1 MLSISEEQLS
11 LYISLFRGRTD
22 IYARRWEKH
31 GRYGY
36 TPAYSFEWNE
46 YLRHKAKGGDFH
58 NFENKEK
65 IPLSRDIVKKHLIG
79 AYFIGIYPL
88 LEANSSYFI
97 AIDFDGKDWKK
108 DSKKF
113 ISECRQLKIPVYIE
127 RSLSG
132 MGAHI
137 WVFFKDK
144 YPAAKSRR
152 IFLEIVRKALN
163 LSDYEKEVSFDRI
176 FPNQDYHS
184 GKGFGNLIALP
195 LNGRCL
201 KEDNTV
207 FLDLRSF
214 NPVSNQWDHLG
225 KIKKI
230 PITRLDKLYTG
241 IIKDKMPDNFSIS
254 ENKKIF
260 KAGKLAVTIKNQ
272 IILSKN
278 QITKDLANFLKS
290 NLNFINSEYIIKQKI
305 GRSAYGVQ
313 KFFNLIKETNETVML
328 PRGFLSKLLDF
339 CTESKIDYE
348 VIDGR
353 KKLENIKFNS
363 KIKLKDEQKKVID
376 ICEHKQEGIIVA
388 PPGFGKTILGIELI
402 ARKCQ
407 PALIIVHR
415 KQIFNQWV
423 ERIQDFMGIAKKDI
437 GQISAG
443 KKKVSRYITVAMI
456 QSLAKFQGLKAISES
471 FGTIII
477 DECHHIPAKSFRQ
490 TIVNFNPYYIF
501 GLTATPKR
509 KYNDEKLIFLY
520 IGDIICNTN
529 DIGQDFQGIFE
540 EGFNLNIKDTN
551 LYFPYDNKTD
561 DFQILSKIIIFDSDR
576 NRLIAED
583 IKKELKPSRKILV
596 LTERKE
602 HVEVLNI
609 YLKSVCEVI
618 AITGDDSK
626 SLRKIKMKQIE
637 EGNFQVLITTGQL
650 LGEGLDIENLS
661 SIFLVYPFSFEGKL
675 IQYIGRILRAKG
687 RKCIYDYRDKN
698 IEFLLKLYK
707 KRERYYRREKL
718 L

>member
-1 MLSISEEQLS
+1 MLFISEEQLS
-11 LYISLFRGRTD
+11 LYMSLFRGRTD

-31 GRYGY
+31 GKSGY
-36 TPAYSFEWNE
+36 TPAYSFDWNE
-46 YLRHKAKGGDFH
+46 FLNHKARGG
-58 NFENKEK
+58 NFNSFKNKEK
-65 IPLSRDIVKKHLIG
+65 VPLTRDIVKKHLIG

-88 LEANSSYFI
+88 LEDNTSYFI
-97 AIDFDGKDWKK
+97 AIDFDGRDWEK

-132 MGAHI
+132 MGAHLWI
-137 WVFFKDK
+137 FFKYK
-144 YPAAKSRR
+144 YPAVKSRR
-152 IFLEIVRKALN
+152 IFLEIVRKTLN
-163 LSDYEKEVSFDRI
+163 LSNFEKEVSFDRV

-201 KEDNTV
+201 EEDNTV
-207 FLDLRSF
+207 FLDLENF

-225 KIKKI
+225 KVKKVSI
-230 PITRLDKLYTG
+230 ARLDKLYVE
-241 IIKDKMPDNFSIS
+241 IIKDKMSDSFSIS
-254 ENKKIF
+254 ENKKVF
-260 KAGKLAVTIKNQ
+260 KAGKLEVIIKNRIVLNKTQ
-272 IILSKN
+272 V
-278 QITKDLANFLKS
+278 TKDLANFLKS
-290 NLNFINSEYIIKQKI
+290 NLNFVNSEYIIKQKI
-305 GRSAYGVQ
+305 GRSVYGVQ
-313 KFFNLIKETNETVML
+313 KYFNLIKETKETIML
-328 PRGFLSKLLDF
+328 PRGFLNKLLDF
-339 CTESKIDYE
+339 CTENKIDYE
-348 VIDGR
+348 IFDNR
-353 KKLENIKFNS
+353 EKLENIKFNS
-363 KIKLKDEQKKVID
+363 KIKLKDEQEKVIN
-376 ICEHKQEGIIVA
+376 ISESKQEGVIVA

-415 KQIFNQWV
+415 KQIFDQWV
-423 ERIQDFMGIAKKDI
+423 GRIQDFLGLAKKDI

-443 KKKVSRYITVAMI
+443 KKKVSKHITVAMI
-456 QSLAKFQGLKAISES
+456 QSLVKFADLKDISES

-520 IGDIICNTN
+520 IGDIICNTD
-529 DIGQDFQGIFE
+529 DIEKDIQGIFE
-540 EGFNLNIKDTN
+540 EGLQLNIKDTN
-551 LYFPYDNKTD
+551 LYFPYDNKID

-583 IKKELKPSRKILV
+583 IKKELKSAKKILV

-602 HVEVLNI
+602 HVEVLSI
-609 YLKSVCEVI
+609 YLKSECEVI
-618 AITGDDSK
+618 SITGDDSK

-637 EGNFQVLITTGQL
+637 EGNFQVLIATGQL
-650 LGEGLDIENLS
+650 IGEGLDIENLT

-675 IQYIGRILRAKG
+675 VQYIGRILRDKG
-687 RKCIYDYRDKN
+687 KKSIYDYRDKN